1 MRKLDADN
9 AARGARSRHETGVA
23 LEDRTDSDRM
33 RTTELLVAAP
43 EVDVR
48 VAAFTIAHDELHV
61 LLDRAGGIQQLP
73 RSAPSQFESIDS
85 QARAS
90 LRSHLGAAE
99 QYMEQLYTL
108 TVVETGVWRIVVSY
122 VALISSVDDPCDP
135 ALGRWERASALDRLS
150 AGDALVFEY
159 ALFRVRSKLDYTTI
173 GFNLLPEE
181 FTLSEL
187 QAAYETVLGRKLDKR
202 NFRRRMSALGIL
214 TVTGSTRRDGS
225 HRPARLYRYR
235 PDRDSTDFLT
245 PPWATAQEG
254 S

>member
-1 MRKLDADN
+1 MALD
-9 AARGARSRHETGVA
+9 
-23 LEDRTDSDRM
+23 DRTEIDGEGAAQS
-33 RTTELLVAAP
+33 LIAAP

-48 VAAFTIAHDELHV
+48 VAAFTITGDELYL
-61 LLDRAGGIQQLP
+61 LLDRTDGIQQLP
-73 RSAPSQFESIDS
+73 RSAPSRLESIDL
-85 QARAS
+85 QARES
-90 LRSHLGAAE
+90 LRSHLGVAE

-108 TVVETGVWRIVVSY
+108 TVVESGIWRIVVSY
-122 VALISSVDDPCDP
+122 VALISSPDGLRQPVS
-135 ALGRWERASALDRLS
+135 GRWQRVTGLDRLS

-187 QAAYETVLGRKLDKR
+187 QSAYETVLDRKLDKR

-235 PDRDSTDFLT
+235 PDRDSTDYLT

>member
-1 MRKLDADN
+1 M
-9 AARGARSRHETGVA
+9 T
-23 LEDRTDSDRM
+23 LEDRSIVMRDSAASP
-33 RTTELLVAAP
+33 TFAAP

-48 VAAFTIAHDELHV
+48 VATFAIAGDELFV
-61 LLDRAGGIQQLP
+61 LLDRPDGIQQLP
-73 RSAPSQFESIDS
+73 RSAPSRLESIDL
-85 QARAS
+85 QASES
-90 LRSHLGAAE
+90 LRLHLGDAA

-108 TVVETGVWRIVVSY
+108 TVVESSIWRIVVSY
-122 VALISSVDDPCDP
+122 VALISSPEGLAEP
-135 ALGRWERASALDRLS
+135 RLGRWERAESLHQLS
-150 AGDALVFEY
+150 TGDVLVLEY

-187 QAAYETVLGRKLDKR
+187 QSAYETVLGRKLDKR

-235 PDRDSTDFLT
+235 ADHDSTDYLT
-245 PPWATAQEG
+245 PPWATAKEG
-254 S
+254 N

>member
-1 MRKLDADN
+1 M
-9 AARGARSRHETGVA
+9 
-23 LEDRTDSDRM
+23 
-33 RTTELLVAAP
+33 VAAP

-48 VAAFTIAHDELHV
+48 VAAFSVDGDELFV
-61 LLDRAGGIQQLP
+61 LLDRPEGVAQLP
-73 RSAPSQFESIDS
+73 RSEPSRLESIDL
-85 QARAS
+85 QAREL
-90 LRSHLGAAE
+90 LRSHLGVPE

-108 TVVETGVWRIVVSY
+108 TVVENGVWRIVVSY
-122 VALISSVDDPCDP
+122 VALLSSSEGLIQPS
-135 ALGRWERASALDRLS
+135 AGRWQRAASIDQIS
-150 AGDALVFEY
+150 AGDALVLEY
-159 ALFRVRSKLDYTTI
+159 ALFRIRSKLDYTTI

-187 QAAYETVLGRKLDKR
+187 QSAYETVLGRKLDKR
-202 NFRRRMSALGIL
+202 NFRRRMLALDIL

-235 PDRDSTDFLT
+235 PDHDFTDYLT

>member
-1 MRKLDADN
+1 VKLDERTEAERRDI
-9 AARGARSRHETGVA
+9 ARDPIAT
-23 LEDRTDSDRM
+23 
-33 RTTELLVAAP
+33 P

-48 VAAFTIAHDELHV
+48 VAAFTIDGEELYL
-61 LLDRAGGIQQLP
+61 LLDGSAGQQLP
-73 RSAPSQFESIDS
+73 RSAPSRLDSIDL
-85 QARAS
+85 QARDL
-90 LRSHLGAAE
+90 LRTHLGVPE

-108 TVVETGVWRIVVSY
+108 TVVESSVWRIVVSY
-122 VALISSVDDPCDP
+122 VALISSPHGLETP
-135 ALGRWERASALDRLS
+135 ATGRWERATTLDRLGP
-150 AGDALVFEY
+150 GDALVFEY

-187 QAAYETVLGRKLDKR
+187 QSAYETVLDRKLDKR
-202 NFRRRMSALGIL
+202 NFRRRMLALGIL

-235 PDRDSTDFLT
+235 PDRDSTDYLT